1 MKKRIFS
8 IVLAL
13 VFACMP
19 LTGVYAVPETVEIE
33 TTEEADL
40 QSENTQDEASL
51 SALRKLPTPTDLRW
65 NEDWDEHSMWGTT
78 VPEKYYGFISW
89 NVVPDAEGEYD
100 ICAYRN
106 GQEVFS
112 TVWSGLYDDDGN
124 GRVGVSLSDE
134 DIFSQN
140 GSFTFKVV
148 AVGDGMRYSDSS
160 PATSGVYNFTA
171 PSKKLD
177 TPKNVRISGTTIIH
191 SGVHNASGYKYT
203 FYDQNA
209 HVLGANWS
217 YSKYPL
223 EYEESVREDKSKKF
237 QNITNNH
244 PDVTKVY
251 VTVSAITYD
260 ITLYRNGDESGFS
273 NAYQIGE
280 INEEISGELD
290 EDAMDKI
297 VSGELPADE
306 ALDNFLGY
314 LDNNDL
320 TNTDLAVSMLRDETL
335 ANNIDTLEEKFIEQ
349 TGIEAKPQNTASDP
363 NYLADR
369 GIDVNDISIKG
380 AALNSKDGQDV
391 NINFSE
397 ADPSHSADP
406 KFYKNSVAV
415 NIGATGVENSQ
426 KLDIPV
432 IIEMPVP
439 TGVVPHR
446 LFILHYHADG
456 SVEQIHPAIIEK
468 GGKNYARF
476 ILTSFSTF
484 IFCNAQDSVLMG
496 NVYAE
501 DESDAL
507 PAEVSVKDLVALRQ
521 YLAGERDLTPEQLMV
536 ANICTED
543 DIEGA
548 TVDVNI
554 NEKDVEALAQML
566 V

>member
-51 SALRKLPTPTDLRW
+51 SARRKLPTPTDLRW
-65 NEDWDEHSMWGTT
+65 NEDWDECSDDRTT
-78 VPEKYYGFISW
+78 PFYGFVSW
-89 NVVPDAEGEYD
+89 NRVGNAEGEYIIELFCD
-100 ICAYRN
+100 GNIINEIRGIC
-106 GQEVFS
+106 
-112 TVWSGLYDDDGN
+112 YDDDGN
-124 GRVGVSLSDE
+124 GRVGWSFSE
-134 DIFSQN
+134 DMRFTQS
-140 GSFTFKVV
+140 GTYTFKVT
-148 AVGDGMRYSDSS
+148 AIGDGINYEDSD
-160 PATSGVYNFTA
+160 PAESGEFRFTA
-171 PSKKLD
+171 PSAVLE
-177 TPKNVRISGTTIIH
+177 TPKNVRWDGNRITYTS
-191 SGVHNASGYKYT
+191 VKNASDYVYYVYNQYGEQE
-203 FYDQNA
+203 FSI
-209 HVLGANWS
+209 HGS
-217 YSKYPL
+217 GKYPL
-223 EYEESVREDKSKKF
+223 TNQPEITGFDMSVFINNIIPNEYPHITKIYVSV
-237 QNITNNH
+237 IA
-244 PDVTKVY
+244 V
-251 VTVSAITYD
+251 TYD
-260 ITLYRNGDESGFS
+260 INKYQNSDESAKS
-273 NAYQIGE
+273 NAKMFVEHEEDMTSSLENALSDVQ
-280 INEEISGELD
+280 NE
-290 EDAMDKI
+290 KI
-297 VSGELPADE
+297 TAEQ
-306 ALDNFLGY
+306 ALDNFKSFMEDSGS
-314 LDNNDL
+314 
-320 TNTDLAVSMLRDETL
+320 TNVDLALNMMKDETV

-380 AALNSKDGQDV
+380 AALNSKDGQNV

-484 IFCNAQDSVLMG
+484 IFCNAQEDVMMG

>member
-19 LTGVYAVPETVEIE
+19 LTGVYAAPQTVEVE
-33 TTEEADL
+33 TTEEADV
-40 QSENTQDEASL
+40 QSENAQDEATL
-51 SALRKLPTPTDLRW
+51 SALPKLPTPTDLRW
-65 NEDWDEHSMWGTT
+65 NEDWREFRYEMG
-78 VPEKYYGFISW
+78 EKYNGFISW
-89 NVVPDAEGEYD
+89 NAVANAEGSYK
-100 ICAYRN
+100 IYVYCN
-106 GQEVFS
+106 GQQVYETS
-112 TVWSGLYDDDGN
+112 WSGKYDMNGD
-124 GRVGVSLSDE
+124 GRVGIEIVAK
-134 DIFSQN
+134 DIFDKS
-140 GSFTFKVV
+140 GTYTFKII
-148 AVGDGMRYSDSS
+148 ARGDKQNYTDSDPAESKGYSYTL
-160 PATSGVYNFTA
+160 PAAKLATPQNIRLDNNGIVYFT
-171 PSKKLD
+171 P
-177 TPKNVRISGTTIIH
+177 VE
-191 SGVHNASGYKYT
+191 NACGYMIT
-203 FYDQNA
+203 LYDQNMEA
-209 HVLGANWS
+209 IGWTNS
-217 YSKYPL
+217 YGNKPL
-223 EYEESVREDKSKKF
+223 ENQPDIVEDDNADYIADIISWNDWVTSV
-237 QNITNNH
+237 
-244 PDVTKVY
+244 Y
-251 VTVSAITYD
+251 ATVKAISYD
-260 ITLYRNGDESGFS
+260 IEKYQNGDESGFS

-280 INEEISGELD
+280 INEEISGELN
-290 EDAMDKI
+290 EDTMDMI
-297 VSGELPADE
+297 ESGELPADE

-369 GIDVNDISIKG
+369 GIDVNDITIKG

-432 IIEMPVP
+432 IIEMPIP
-439 TGVVPHR
+439 TGVVAHR

-484 IFCNAQDSVLMG
+484 IFCNAQEDVMMG

-501 DESDAL
+501 DESDTV
-507 PAEVSVKDLVALRQ
+507 PAEVSIKDIIALRQ
-521 YLAGERDLTPEQLMV
+521 YLAGERILTPEQLMV

>member
-19 LTGVYAVPETVEIE
+19 LTGVYAAPQTVEVE
-33 TTEEADL
+33 TTEEADV
-40 QSENTQDEASL
+40 QPVNTQDEASL

-65 NEDWDEHSMWGTT
+65 NEDWDEYSDDRTT
-78 VPEKYYGFISW
+78 PCYGFVSW
-89 NVVPDAEGEYD
+89 NAVSGCEGEYA
-100 ICAYRN
+100 IYIYRN
-106 GQEVFS
+106 GVEV
-112 TVWSGLYDDDGN
+112 TEQWWSDLYDYDGN
-124 GRVGVSLSDE
+124 GRVGLYVGDTCAFSD
-134 DIFSQN
+134 S
-140 GSFTFKVV
+140 GSYTFKVV
-148 AVGDGMRYSDSS
+148 AVGDEVTYSNSD
-160 PATSGVYNFTA
+160 PATSNKAFNYTLPSAKLEVPQNVRLSGKKVMHNGVYNA
-171 PSKKLD
+171 
-177 TPKNVRISGTTIIH
+177 G
-191 SGVHNASGYKYT
+191 GYMYT
-203 FYDQNA
+203 FYDQNYKW
-209 HVLGANWS
+209 LGENWNVGR
-217 YSKYPL
+217 YPI
-223 EYEESVREDKSKKF
+223 EYESTVSYDISHRLLDFAKWHK
-237 QNITNNH
+237 
-244 PDVTKVY
+244 DVTKVY
-251 VTVSAITYD
+251 VTVKSLTYD
-260 ITLYRNGDESGFS
+260 IMLYQNSGESS
-273 NAYQIGE
+273 YTKAYNMDGT
-280 INEEISGELD
+280 NEEISGELD

-380 AALNSKDGQDV
+380 AALNSKDGQNV

-484 IFCNAQDSVLMG
+484 IFCNAQEDVMMG

-501 DESDAL
+501 DESDTL